1 MGFFSNLWSGIKS
14 GVSNLWNRGKEFVGN
29 VWSKVSPIIR
39 KIPLVGN
46 LAADQ
51 VEGFGK
57 KINDAGN
64 MVANVANGNW
74 KDVGKQILKYGVGE
88 LGSKIPLV
96 GGAIAGKVNEQ
107 VDKLKK
113 GGKVGRK
120 PSTTSRFQR
129 SD

>member
-1 MGFFSNLWSGIKS
+1 MGFFSNLWSGIKN
-14 GVSNLWNRGKEFVGN
+14 GVSNLWNRGKEFVSN
-29 VWSKVSPIIR
+29 VWNKVSPVIR
-39 KIPLVGN
+39 KIPLVGD
-46 LAADQ
+46 LAANT

-64 MVANVANGNW
+64 MVANVANGNF
-74 KDVGKQILKYGVGE
+74 KEVGKQLLKYGVDT
-88 LGSKIPLV
+88 LGGKIPII

-120 PSTTSRFQR
+120 PTTTSRFQR